1 VSISVVTVRDYEGV
15 PSTRE
20 LYVRGARY
28 VINSSGDLEII
39 SEQRAVI
46 ALYPS
51 GNWMSVFVDDVV
63 RILVKGVEDT
73 SIIGGQYA
81 DTGTSDAAA
90 AEVASPAAATDVVA
104 DLGADDTDV
113 ATVDDLESDDPD
125 DADGLTD
132 ADTEVE
138 ASVDLD
144 VDSDV
149 ELDSDSDTDTDVEAA
164 SDPDVDFGNE
174 FHTEFDPTATA
185 AEPVVEEPPKPP
197 SSIPVG
203 MRSVKFGPRI
213 MRPPKPTPEPTRSR
227 HMMPVSFRARPIRAG
242 LSKPT
247 PQPNRDDSADGE
259 PGEDEST

>member
-1 VSISVVTVRDYEGV
+1 MSISVVTVRDYEGV

-73 SIIGGQYA
+73 AIIGGQYA
-81 DTGTSDAAA
+81 DTGTSDAAAA

-125 DADGLTD
+125 DAD
-132 ADTEVE
+132 
-138 ASVDLD
+138 
-144 VDSDV
+144 
-149 ELDSDSDTDTDVEAA
+149 ELD
-164 SDPDVDFGNE
+164 GRRYRGRG
-174 FHTEFDPTATA
+174 
-185 AEPVVEEPPKPP
+185 
-197 SSIPVG
+197 VG
-203 MRSVKFGPRI
+203 GPGCRLG
-213 MRPPKPTPEPTRSR
+213 R
-227 HMMPVSFRARPIRAG
+227 RAV
-242 LSKPT
+242 
-247 PQPNRDDSADGE
+247 Q
-259 PGEDEST
+259 